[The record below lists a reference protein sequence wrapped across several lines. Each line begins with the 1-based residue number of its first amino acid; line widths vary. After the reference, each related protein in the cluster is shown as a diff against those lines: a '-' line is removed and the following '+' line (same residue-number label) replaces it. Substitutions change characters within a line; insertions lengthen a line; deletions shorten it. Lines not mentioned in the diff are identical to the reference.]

1 MPETTTGWQFID
13 ENGTFRLENP
23 GHTSYL
29 YFPLVNE
36 AGMMAVVTPDLHG
49 DAKAGQ
55 HNFLLPPVSVEDLHA
70 SRASRNFW
78 VTLEGAGAWSA
89 TGNSAAQT
97 AQPEMDNVTLEA
109 GFLWQRIIRRW
120 LVTGLEAQVTSFV
133 PQTPDQVELMRV
145 TLANR
150 SDRDLKLT
158 PTAAIPLYGRSA
170 DNLRDHR
177 HVTSLLNRAHCT
189 RHGVILRPTLSFDE
203 RGHHPN
209 TVTYAVLGAEGDGT
223 APVGFYPTV
232 ESFAGEGGSLD
243 WPKAVTALGQ
253 PYQTDEAT
261 ADGFESVGALRFAE
275 VTLAPGESRS
285 YVLALAIRTDVS
297 PEDFDEEK
305 WIRAYL
311 TDQQFEALF
320 ERNQSYWQEK
330 LAALSVH
337 TGSATFDRWLNWVT
351 IQPSLRRLFG
361 NSFLPYHDYGRG
373 GRGWRDLWQ
382 DILALLLL
390 DPGTGENQPGVGDLL
405 YNNFAGVRLDGSN
418 ATIIGAG
425 PGEFK
430 ADRNNIPRVWMDH
443 GLWPLTTTRLYIDQ
457 TGDLAFLLRP
467 QAYFKDSHVYRCQA
481 VDAEWDAGQGTVQ
494 RTTADEVFQG
504 TILEHLLIQHLTGFF
519 NVGEHNNIRLEGADW
534 NDGMDMAAQ
543 RGESVAFTAYYA
555 GNLRELAVLVRELN
569 RLGITE
575 VELMQELLPL
585 LDSLHDPVDYNAADA
600 KQARLGEY
608 FRSVSGRIGGKKV
621 RLSLADLARDLQ
633 TKADWLAQHLRAN
646 EWIETSNGYRWY
658 NGYYDNDGQR
668 LEGEHPLGARMT
680 LTGQVFA
687 LMADIA
693 SDDQAV
699 EIMRA
704 ADDLLYDKK
713 VGGYRLN
720 TDFKEV
726 LLNMGRCFGFA
737 YGHKENGAMFSH
749 MAVMYAYALYQRGFT
764 RAGYHALDSL
774 YRQCANFTASRMYP
788 GIPEYFTPD
797 GRGVYPYLTG
807 SASWYLLT
815 LVTQVFGVR
824 GRMGD
829 LVLDPKLVAG
839 QFDEQGYS
847 SILTRFAGREI
858 EVSYHNPSGLDCG
871 QYRIQSVQVNGSAPN
886 RTATHE
892 AIIPRSVIQG
902 VVPGKRVLIQVELG

>member
-1 MPETTTGWQFID
+1 MTETNAGWQFID
-13 ENGTFRLENP
+13 ENGTFRLVNP
-23 GHTSYL
+23 GRTSYL

-49 DAKAGQ
+49 DAKSGQ
-55 HNFLLPPVSVEDLHA
+55 HSFLLPPVSVEDLHL

-78 VTLEGAGAWSA
+78 VNLEGHGAWSA
-89 TGNSAAQT
+89 TGNSAVQT
-97 AQPEMDNVTLEA
+97 AQPVMDEVTLEA
-109 GFLWQRIIRRW
+109 GFLWQRVTRRW
-120 LVTGLEAQVTSFV
+120 LATGLEAQVTSFV
-133 PQTPDQVELMRV
+133 PQTADQVELMRV
-145 TLANR
+145 TLTNR

-158 PTAAIPLYGRSA
+158 PTAAIPMYGRSA

-209 TVTYAVLGAEGDGT
+209 TITYAVFGAEGDGT

-243 WPKAVTALGQ
+243 WPKAVITPAQPCQPAGATTA
-253 PYQTDEAT
+253 
-261 ADGFESVGALRFAE
+261 GFETMGALRFAE

-285 YVLALAIRTDVS
+285 YVLALAIRTAVS
-297 PEDFDEEK
+297 PGDIDEEK
-305 WIRAYL
+305 WVRAYL
-311 TDQQFEALF
+311 TGRQFEAHF
-320 ERNQSYWQEK
+320 DRNQSFWQEK

-337 TGSATFDRWLNWVT
+337 SGNAAFDRWLNWVT
-351 IQPSLRRLFG
+351 IQPTLRRLFG

-390 DPGTGENQPGVGDLL
+390 DPGTGENQPGVGELL

-467 QAYFKDSHVYRCQA
+467 QAYFKDSHVHRCQA
-481 VDAEWDAGQGTVQ
+481 VDVDWDAGQGIVQ

-555 GNLRELAVLVRELN
+555 GNLRELAVLLHELN

-585 LDSLHDPVDYNAADA
+585 LDSLHDPVDYNAPAA
-600 KQARLGEY
+600 KQARLREY
-608 FRSVSGRIGGKKV
+608 FGSVSNKIGGKKV
-621 RLSLADLARDLQ
+621 RLSLAEVARDLQ
-633 TKADWLAQHLRAN
+633 IKSDWLAQHLRAN
-646 EWIETSNGYRWY
+646 EWIETSSGYRWY

-668 LEGEHPLGARMT
+668 LEGDHPLGARMT

-693 SDDQAV
+693 SDDQAI

-704 ADDLLYDKK
+704 ADSLLYDEK

-749 MAVMYAYALYQRGFT
+749 MAVMYAYALYQRGFAH
-764 RAGYHALDSL
+764 AGYRALDSL
-774 YRQCANFTASRMYP
+774 YRQCANFPASRMYP

-815 LVTQVFGVR
+815 LVTQVFGLR
-824 GRMGD
+824 GRLGD
-829 LVLDPKLVAG
+829 LVLDPKLVAA
-839 QFDEQGYS
+839 QFDEQGNA
-847 SILTRFAGREI
+847 SIHTRFAGREI
-858 EVSYHNPSGLDCG
+858 QVSYHNPLRRDYG
-871 QYRIQSVQVNGSAPN
+871 QYRIQSVQVNGSSLN
-886 RTATHE
+886 RAATQE
-892 AIIPRSVIQG
+892 VIIPRSSIQEH
-902 VVPGKRVLIQVELG
+902 VPGKEVLIQVELG